1 MQNQEFLGWIKIVRS
16 TLKINLE
23 IFNETMEPLILRERR
38 FEYEAKRIKVDQFP
52 LYEPLPGQLLR
63 EFEWAKQEY
72 SHQIQINYLYLAQQ
86 RQIFDAIMQEELK
99 LVLSEIY
106 NNYLVDEIIKYIK
119 I

>member
-1 MQNQEFLGWIKIVRS
+1 MLDPKFSEWIKIVRS
-16 TLKINLE
+16 TFKVNLE
-23 IFNETMEPLILRERR
+23 IFNANMEPQLLRDARN
-38 FEYEAKRIKVDQFP
+38 EYETQRIKVDQFP

-72 SHQIQINYLYLAQQ
+72 SQQIQINYLYLAQQ
-86 RQIFDAIMQEELK
+86 RQIYDAITQKELK
-99 LVLSEIY
+99 LFLSEIY